1 LYVLAGVAVIGY
13 LGRIRPARAA
23 AAAQARGDLAE
34 ARAAGNP
41 AASPQRRRRAMI
53 AIIAA
58 LGACAVMQCLFAT
71 TYMSAEHAP
80 KATNLP
86 FGVTGSSPILTAAEK
101 TISLSVTPYPNES
114 AAKNAINQTTIWGAL
129 ITSGTSNTLIV
140 VPSISD
146 LAPLD
151 LAVRFRTRPRPP
163 GRSSPRSSTRR
174 FGWLRRTRSAWSRG

>member
-1 LYVLAGVAVIGY
+1 
-13 LGRIRPARAA
+13 
-23 AAAQARGDLAE
+23 
-34 ARAAGNP
+34 
-41 AASPQRRRRAMI
+41 
-53 AIIAA
+53 
-58 LGACAVMQCLFAT
+58 MQCLFAT

-86 FGVTGSSPILTAAEK
+86 FGVTGSSPVLTAAEK
-101 TISLSVTPYPNES
+101 TISLSVTRYPNES

-151 LAVRFRTRPRPP
+151 LAVRFLPPRNAYILLHHTIYFNGHGTTQALTVLLIYLVAGAVILGVLDWFRSEPP
-163 GRSSPRSSTRR
+163 VPADVTEAAAMAVPIGATP
-174 FGWLRRTRSAWSRG
+174 